1 MENKS
6 ARAKVQAFGG
16 FLTAMVIPNI
26 GAFIAWGFITA
37 LFIPTGWLPNEHFAR
52 IVGPMITY
60 LLPVMIGSTG
70 GHLVGGKRGAVMG
83 GIGTIGVIVGAD
95 IPMFIGAMIVGPL
108 GGWVIKRIDA
118 ALEKHIPAGFEM
130 VINNFSLGI
139 AGMLMCLLAFEII
152 GPAVLVANNFVKE
165 CIESLVKTGY
175 LPLLS
180 LINEPAKILF
190 LNNAIDQGVYYPLGM
205 QQASDTGKSIF
216 FMVASNPGPGLG
228 LLLAFAVFGKGMS
241 KRSAPG
247 AMIIHFLGG
256 IHELYFPYVLM
267 KPLTLIAMIAGG
279 MSGIYTFHLLDGG
292 LVAGPSPGSIF
303 AYLALTPRGSFIA
316 TLSGVTVGTVV
327 SFVVTALILKM
338 EKSGVQE
345 DVDSF
350 AQSTQAVK
358 AMKQQGTSLSGQVK
372 HIAFVCDAGMG
383 SSAMGATTFR
393 KRLEKSG
400 LNIEVRHYAIEN
412 APPDADLIVT
422 HASLEG
428 RVKRVTHQPLILIN
442 NYIGDPQLDTLFER
456 LTSHQAEKP

>member
-37 LFIPTGWLPNEHFAR
+37 LFIPTGWMPNEHFAK

-95 IPMFIGAMIVGPL
+95 IPMFLGAMIMGPL
-108 GGWVIKRIDA
+108 GGLIIKHIDR
-118 ALEKHIPAGFEM
+118 LLDKRIPAGFEM

-139 AGMLMCLLAFEII
+139 AGMVLCLLGFEII
-152 GPAVLVANNFVKE
+152 GPAVLIANTFVKE
-165 CIESLVKTGY
+165 CIEAMVHAGY

-205 QQASDTGKSIF
+205 QQASTTGKSIF

-228 LLLAFAVFGKGMS
+228 LLLAFSIFGKGMS

-279 MSGIYTFHLLDGG
+279 MSGTFVFNLLDGG

-303 AYLALTPRGSFIA
+303 AYLALTPKGSFIA
-316 TLSGVTVGTVV
+316 TIAGVSIGTLV
-327 SFVVTALILKM
+327 SFVIASFILKL
-338 EKSGVQE
+338 EKNSGE
-345 DVDSF
+345 DTESEF
-350 AQSTQAVK
+350 AESAKAVK
-358 AMKQQGTSLSGQVK
+358 QMKSEGAWQPAAIK
-372 HIAFVCDAGMG
+372 HVAFVCDAGMG

-393 KRLEKSG
+393 RRLEKNG
-400 LNIEVRHYAIEN
+400 QQIKVQHYAIEN
-412 APPDADLIVT
+412 VPADADIIVT

-428 RVKRVTHQPLILIN
+428 RVKIVTDKPLILID
-442 NYIGDPQLDTLFER
+442 NYIGDPRLDTLFEQ
-456 LTSHQAEKP
+456 LAAK